1 MQRIEAILFDWGG
14 VLIEDPAPGLMQH
27 CAGALGVSVAA
38 YTAAHS
44 RHGEP
49 FQKGQITE
57 EVFWQRICTDLGCSA
72 PQVQS
77 LWGQAFRDVY
87 VPRAEVFAL
96 ARRLH
101 EKGYEVGLLSNTE
114 APAMALWPQLVPDAF
129 DALVFSCAEGAV
141 KPERDV
147 YEIAAGK
154 LNVTP
159 PRCLL
164 IDDKPAY
171 VQGARNA
178 GMQAIVYES
187 LPQVERELAELG
199 VRMPQRAV

>member
-27 CAGALGVSVAA
+27 CAGALGVSVAD
-38 YTAAHS
+38 YTAAHN

-57 EVFWQRICTDLGCSA
+57 EVFWQRICSDLDRRA
-72 PQVQS
+72 PRVPS
-77 LWGQAFRDVY
+77 LWGQAFRGVY
-87 VPRAEVFAL
+87 LPRAEVFAL

-101 EKGYEVGLLSNTE
+101 EKGYKVGLLSNTE
-114 APAMALWPQLVPDAF
+114 VPAMALWPQLGRDAF
-129 DALVFSCAEGAV
+129 DALIFSCAEGAI
-141 KPERDV
+141 KPEREV

-159 PRCLL
+159 PRCVL

-171 VQGARNA
+171 AEGARDA

-187 LPQVERELAELG
+187 LPQVQRELAELG
-199 VRMPQRAV
+199 VGIPQPAV

>member
-14 VLIEDPAPGLMQH
+14 VLIEDPAPGLMQY
-27 CAGALGVSVAA
+27 CAGALGVSVAD
-38 YTAAHS
+38 YTAAHN
-44 RHGEP
+44 RHGGP
-49 FQKGQITE
+49 FQKGRITE
-57 EVFWQRICTDLGCSA
+57 EVFWQRICTDLDCTA
-72 PQVQS
+72 PGVPS
-77 LWGQAFRDVY
+77 LWGQAFRGVY
-87 VPRAEVFAL
+87 APRAEVFAL

-101 EKGYEVGLLSNTE
+101 EKGHKIGLLSNTE
-114 APAMALWPQLVPDAF
+114 APAMALWPQLGRDAF

-141 KPERDV
+141 KPEREV

-159 PRCLL
+159 ARCVL

-171 VQGARNA
+171 AEGARNA

-199 VRMPQRAV
+199 VGIPQRAV